1 MPLVLHKTLL
11 VLLYAGLGLT
21 LLSTMI
27 GLPGNWILVVAALIV
42 GLVTGFAKLTV
53 SHFVVCVGFALLAE
67 VIESL
72 LGVVIVAK
80 RGGSKLGMIGSIA
93 GGFAGV
99 LLGGGLFPPFG
110 SVILGFAGAFLGAV
124 FGEILHNPDMKVAL
138 HVGFWSFIGRM
149 AAMAA
154 KLSCGCVIYWIILR
168 STWP

>member
-1 MPLVLHKTLL
+1 LPLVLHKTLL
-11 VLLYAGLGLT
+11 VLLYTGLGLT

-27 GLPGNWILVVAALIV
+27 GLPGNWILAVAALVV

-53 SHFVVCVGFALLAE
+53 AHLFVCAGFALLAE

-80 RGGSKLGMIGSIA
+80 RGGSKLGMIGSIV

-99 LLGGGLFPPFG
+99 ILGGGLLPPFG
-110 SVILGFAGAFLGAV
+110 SVILGFVGAFFGAV
-124 FGEILHNPDMKVAL
+124 FGEILHNPDMKIAL

-149 AAMAA
+149 TALAA
-154 KLSCGCVIYWIILR
+154 KLSCGCVIYWIIIR
-168 STWP
+168 ATWP

>member
-1 MPLVLHKTLL
+1 LPLVLHKILL

-21 LLSTMI
+21 ALSTMI
-27 GLPGNWILVVAALIV
+27 GLPGNWILVAVALVV
-42 GLVTGFAKLTV
+42 GLVTGFAKLTLIQ
-53 SHFVVCVGFALLAE
+53 FLVCVGLAVLAE

-80 RGGSKLGMIGSIA
+80 RGGSKLGMIGSIV

-99 LLGGGLFPPFG
+99 LLGGGLFPPVG

-138 HVGFWSFIGRM
+138 HVGFWSFVGRM
-149 AAMAA
+149 TAMAA

>member
-1 MPLVLHKTLL
+1 LPLVLHKILL

-21 LLSTMI
+21 ALSTMI
-27 GLPGNWILVVAALIV
+27 GLPGNWILVAVALVV
-42 GLVTGFAKLTV
+42 GLVTGFAKLTLIQ
-53 SHFVVCVGFALLAE
+53 FLVCVGLAVLAE

-80 RGGSKLGMIGSIA
+80 RGGSKLGMIGSIV

-99 LLGGGLFPPFG
+99 LLGGGLFPPVG

-138 HVGFWSFIGRM
+138 HVGFWSFVGRM
-149 AAMAA
+149 TAMAA

-168 STWP
+168 ATWP

>member
-1 MPLVLHKTLL
+1 MPLVLHKILL

-21 LLSTMI
+21 ALSTMI
-27 GLPGNWILVVAALIV
+27 GLPGNWILVAVALVV
-42 GLVTGFAKLTV
+42 GLVTGFAKLTLIQ
-53 SHFVVCVGFALLAE
+53 FLVCVGLAVLAE

-80 RGGSKLGMIGSIA
+80 RGGSKLGMIGSIV

-99 LLGGGLFPPFG
+99 LLGGGLFPPVG

-138 HVGFWSFIGRM
+138 HVGFWSFVGRM
-149 AAMAA
+149 TAMAA

-168 STWP
+168 ATWP

>member
-1 MPLVLHKTLL
+1 M
-11 VLLYAGLGLT
+11 LLYAGLGLT
-21 LLSTMI
+21 ALSTMI
-27 GLPGNWILVVAALIV
+27 GLPGNWILVAVALVV
-42 GLVTGFAKLTV
+42 GLVTGFAKLTLIQ
-53 SHFVVCVGFALLAE
+53 FLVCVGLAVLAE

-80 RGGSKLGMIGSIA
+80 RGGSKLGMIGSIV

-99 LLGGGLFPPFG
+99 LLGGGLFPPVG

-138 HVGFWSFIGRM
+138 HVGFWSFVGRM
-149 AAMAA
+149 TAMAA

>member
-1 MPLVLHKTLL
+1 MPLVLHKILL

-21 LLSTMI
+21 ALSTMI
-27 GLPGNWILVVAALIV
+27 GLPGNWILVAVALVV
-42 GLVTGFAKLTV
+42 GLVTGFAKLTLIQ
-53 SHFVVCVGFALLAE
+53 FLVCVGLAVLAE

-80 RGGSKLGMIGSIA
+80 RGGSKLGMIGSIV

-99 LLGGGLFPPFG
+99 LLGGGLFPPVG

-138 HVGFWSFIGRM
+138 HVGFWSFVGRM
-149 AAMAA
+149 TAMAA

>member
-1 MPLVLHKTLL
+1 

-21 LLSTMI
+21 ALSTMI
-27 GLPGNWILVVAALIV
+27 GLPGNWILVAVALVV
-42 GLVTGFAKLTV
+42 GLVTGFAKLTLIQ
-53 SHFVVCVGFALLAE
+53 FLVCVGLAVLAE

-80 RGGSKLGMIGSIA
+80 RGGSKLGMIGSIV

-99 LLGGGLFPPFG
+99 LLGGGLFPPVG

-138 HVGFWSFIGRM
+138 HVGFWSFVGRM
-149 AAMAA
+149 TAMAA